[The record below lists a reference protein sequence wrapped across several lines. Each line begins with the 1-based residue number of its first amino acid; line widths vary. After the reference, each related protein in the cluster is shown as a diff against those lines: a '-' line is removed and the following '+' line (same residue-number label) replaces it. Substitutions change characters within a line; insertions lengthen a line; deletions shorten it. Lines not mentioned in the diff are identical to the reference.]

1 MSAADLA
8 ILGSPSTVTLGNCLA
23 TSAITLESSLAT
35 YTSLVAC
42 AGQDSWSTKI
52 CVKGLVRFLHAKGR
66 DLSLYEK

>member
-52 CVKGLVRFLHAKGR
+52 CVKGLDSFVHFEPFKQV
-66 DLSLYEK
+66 Y